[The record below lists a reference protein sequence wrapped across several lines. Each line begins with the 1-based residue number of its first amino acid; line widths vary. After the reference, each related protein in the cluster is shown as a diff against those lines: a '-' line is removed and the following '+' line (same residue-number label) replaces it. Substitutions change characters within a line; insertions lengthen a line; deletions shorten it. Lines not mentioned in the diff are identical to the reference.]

1 MDFQFHRSDHLVW
14 LKTSPSDHVIS
25 KTLNKTVYVASYIL
39 LYSSFAEEPETGREF
54 ELELLHFDTLFTN
67 KFTFNIFCLNKIYGK
82 SWCTSVQ
89 TFNGATWEN
98 SWLVLMKNTINT
110 SSNVNLILKLIDVL
124 FFRTVTENLRCCS
137 TASTM
142 PQSQDRFW
150 NLQGSKLVNHN
161 GAKMN
166 YVWNVNK
173 LIEALTKTEVG
184 KLRTRAAQWLSRCHQ
199 TK

>member
-1 MDFQFHRSDHLVW
+1 MVW

-25 KTLNKTVYVASYIL
+25 KTLNKTVYVASYIV

-142 PQSQDRFW
+142 PQSQDRVKNEKVLKSAGFEV
-150 NLQGSKLVNHN
+150 SKP
-161 GAKMN
+161 
-166 YVWNVNK
+166 
-173 LIEALTKTEVG
+173 
-184 KLRTRAAQWLSRCHQ
+184 
-199 TK
+199 